1 MIKSKIYKHIIQAVR
16 LREAPGRVKKMTTI
30 TKSQNGTYIM
40 NENGNET
47 ILTLV
52 EKPWGPELQLP
63 DNETGRKYLRVTKAF
78 EKTDVVELHA
88 ITRTP
93 STEPRQTGKKNPNL
107 EDLRE
112 YMSDKDYQTITK
124 ILAGATEAYKA
135 AHEKKPLTEKE
146 KLQKKLGALQKKL
159 ANLTEG
165 D

>member
-16 LREAPGRVKKMTTI
+16 LREATERVKKMTTI
-30 TKSQNGTYIM
+30 TKTQNGYEL
-40 NENGNET
+40 NENGTVT
-47 ILTLV
+47 ILNDITKDGKSLIL
-52 EKPWGPELQLP
+52 PE
-63 DNETGRKYLRVTKAF
+63 NESGRKFMALSKL
-78 EKTDVVELHA
+78 EKNPTLELHA
-88 ITRTP
+88 ITRNP

-124 ILAGATEAYKA
+124 ILASATEAYKA

-146 KLQKKLGALQKKL
+146 KLQKKLEALQKKL